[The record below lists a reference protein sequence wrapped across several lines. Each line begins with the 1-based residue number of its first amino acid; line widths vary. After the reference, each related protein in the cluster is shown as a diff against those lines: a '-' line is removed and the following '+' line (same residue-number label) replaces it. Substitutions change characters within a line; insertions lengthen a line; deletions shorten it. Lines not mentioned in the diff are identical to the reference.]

1 VTKPTLS
8 FANDSPSDVAVTD
21 DGVFDPDRSV
31 VQDTRQTRR
40 ALTIW
45 AIAVLVYLAAVFH
58 RTSLGVASIEA
69 SARFGLGPAAL
80 GTFTVLQVGVYALM
94 QIPTGLLVDRY
105 GARRVLTVAA
115 LLMGLGQVLFAV
127 ATSYPLGLLA
137 RAVLGVGDAMTFV
150 SVLRLVAA
158 HFPARRYAALA
169 ATTAALGALGNL
181 VATLPLAVLLG
192 SVGWTATFAVTGAAT
207 ALYALVLVLRVRDD
221 PAGARETRRPPES
234 LRVVL
239 GQVRHAWRTP
249 GTRLGFWAHF
259 STMFAPAMLGLL
271 WGFPYLVQA
280 QGLDRPAASM
290 MLGVLVVGAIVG
302 GPAIGAVISR
312 RPECR
317 TPLVVSYL
325 LAALAVWAVLL
336 GWPGGHVPAGVLVA
350 GFAVLSIGGPASSI
364 AFALARDYNP
374 LRRVGTATGVVNV
387 GGFVAIT
394 VSALAVGVLLSLFE
408 PLGAATAFRLA
419 LLAVVVVLLAGL
431 WRTSV
436 WWRRARAAVFD
447 AAARGEEVP
456 VRIRRRA
463 WDLAPA

>member
-1 VTKPTLS
+1 MHS
-8 FANDSPSDVAVTD
+8 
-21 DGVFDPDRSV
+21 
-31 VQDTRQTRR
+31 RQTRR
-40 ALTIW
+40 ALIIW

-69 SARFGLGPAAL
+69 TSRFGLGPAAL

-94 QIPTGLLVDRY
+94 QVPTGLLVDRY
-105 GARRVLTVAA
+105 GPRRVLTVAA
-115 LLMGLGQVLFAV
+115 LLMGLGQVVFAF

-169 ATTAALGALGNL
+169 SFTAALGALGNL
-181 VATLPLAVLLG
+181 ISTLPLSILLD
-192 SVGWTATFAVTGAAT
+192 SAGWTTTFAVTGAVT
-207 ALYALVLVLRVRDD
+207 ALYAVVLALRVRDHALGVV
-221 PAGARETRRPPES
+221 PEAREPES

-239 GQVRHAWRTP
+239 GQVRQAWHTP
-249 GTRLGFWAHF
+249 GTRLGFWVHF

-280 QGLDRPAASM
+280 QGFSEPAAGSM
-290 MLGVLVVGAIVG
+290 LAILVLGAIVG
-302 GPAIGAVISR
+302 GPAIGTVISR
-312 RPECR
+312 WPECR
-317 TPLVVSYL
+317 TPLVVTYL
-325 LAALAVWAVLL
+325 VTALAVWAVLL
-336 GWPGGHVPAGVLVA
+336 GWPSGRVPAGILVA
-350 GFAVLSIGGPASSI
+350 GFALLSLGGPASTI

-394 VSALAVGVLLSLFE
+394 GSALAIGLLLSAFGSFT
-408 PLGAATAFRLA
+408 PQTAFRLA
-419 LLAVVVVLLAGL
+419 LLSVVAVLLLGL

-456 VRIRRRA
+456 VQIRRRA

>member
-1 VTKPTLS
+1 MP
-8 FANDSPSDVAVTD
+8 A
-21 DGVFDPDRSV
+21 
-31 VQDTRQTRR
+31 RR
-40 ALTIW
+40 PLIIW
-45 AIAVLVYLAAVFH
+45 SIAVLVYLAAVFH
-58 RTSLGVASIEA
+58 RTSLGVASLEA
-69 SARFGLGPAAL
+69 GARFGLGPAAL
-80 GTFTVLQVGVYALM
+80 GTFTVLQIGVYALM
-94 QIPTGLLVDRY
+94 QIPTGLLVDRF

-115 LLMGLGQVLFAV
+115 ALMGLGQLLFAV

-169 ATTAALGALGNL
+169 AITAALGALGNL
-181 VATLPLAVLLG
+181 IATLPLAVLLDDI
-192 SVGWTATFAVTGAAT
+192 GWTATFAATGAAT
-207 ALYALVLVLRVRDD
+207 AAYAIVLALRVRDNPPGAIQRRREPQSL
-221 PAGARETRRPPES
+221 PA
-234 LRVVL
+234 VL

-249 GTRLGFWAHF
+249 ATRLGFWVHF

-280 QGLDRPAASM
+280 QGLPRPVASTV
-290 MLGVLVVGAIVG
+290 LGVLVLGAIVG

-312 RPECR
+312 RPACR
-317 TPLVVSYL
+317 TPLVVGYL
-325 LAALAVWAVLL
+325 LAALGSWAVLL

-374 LRRVGTATGVVNV
+374 MHRVGTATGVVNV

-394 VSALAVGVLLSLFE
+394 VSAAAVGVLLSLFE
-408 PLGAATAFRLA
+408 PLGSPTAFRLA
-419 LLAVVVVLLAGL
+419 LLAVVAVLLLGL

-447 AAARGEEVP
+447 AVARGEDVP

-463 WDLAPA
+463 WDLAAA

>member
-1 VTKPTLS
+1 MQYTSQTS
-8 FANDSPSDVAVTD
+8 RAV
-21 DGVFDPDRSV
+21 V
-31 VQDTRQTRR
+31 
-40 ALTIW
+40 IW
-45 AIAVLVYLAAVFH
+45 AVAVLVYLAAVFH

-69 SARFGLGPAAL
+69 TSRFGLGPAAL

-94 QIPTGLLVDRY
+94 QVPTGLLVDRY

-115 LLMGLGQVLFAV
+115 LLMGLGQLLFAF

-169 ATTAALGALGNL
+169 SVTAALGALGNL
-181 VATLPLAVLLG
+181 ISTLPLSVLLD
-192 SVGWTATFAVTGAAT
+192 SAGWTTTFAVTGGAT
-207 ALYALVLVLRVRDD
+207 ALYAVVLALRVRDHA
-221 PAGARETRRPPES
+221 PGVVAEAREPETP
-234 LRVVL
+234 RAVL
-239 GQVRHAWRTP
+239 GQVRRAWYTP
-249 GTRLGFWAHF
+249 GTRLGFWVHF
-259 STMFAPAMLGLL
+259 STMSAPAMLGLL
-271 WGFPYLVQA
+271 WGFPYLVRA
-280 QGLDRPAASM
+280 QGFSEAAAGSM
-290 MLGVLVVGAIVG
+290 LAILVFGAIGG
-302 GPAIGAVISR
+302 GPAVGTVISR
-312 RPECR
+312 WPSCR

-325 LAALAVWAVLL
+325 VTALAVWAVLL
-336 GWPGGHVPAGVLVA
+336 GWPGGRVPAGILVV
-350 GFAVLSIGGPASSI
+350 GFALLSLGGPASTI
-364 AFALARDYNP
+364 GFALARDYNP

-394 VSALAVGVLLSLFE
+394 GSALAIGLLLSAFASLS
-408 PLGAATAFRLA
+408 PQTAFRLA
-419 LLAVVVVLLAGL
+419 LLSVVAVLLLGL

>member
-1 VTKPTLS
+1 
-8 FANDSPSDVAVTD
+8 
-21 DGVFDPDRSV
+21 
-31 VQDTRQTRR
+31 VQDTRQTHQVRR

-58 RTSLGVASIEA
+58 RTSLGVASLEA
-69 SARFGLGPAAL
+69 GTRFGLGPAAL
-80 GTFTVLQVGVYALM
+80 GTFTVLQVGLYALM

-105 GARRVLTVAA
+105 GARRVLTAAA
-115 LLMGLGQVLFAV
+115 LLMGLGQLLFAF

-137 RAVLGVGDAMTFV
+137 RAVLGIGDALTFV

-169 ATTAALGALGNL
+169 AITAALGALGNL
-181 VATLPLAVLLG
+181 ISTLPLAVLLD
-192 SVGWTATFAVTGAAT
+192 SAGWTVTFAAAGAAT
-207 ALYALVLVLRVRDD
+207 ALYAVVLVLRVRDN
-221 PAGARETRRPPES
+221 PAGTLETPREPES

-239 GQVRHAWRTP
+239 AQVRYAWRTP
-249 GTRLGFWAHF
+249 GTRLGFWVHF

-280 QGLDRPAASM
+280 QGLGGPAAGLV
-290 MLGVLVVGAIVG
+290 LGVLVLGAIVG
-302 GPAIGAVISR
+302 GPTIGAVISR

-317 TPLVVSYL
+317 TPLVVGYL
-325 LAALAVWAVLL
+325 LAAVGVWAVLL
-336 GWPGGHVPAGVLVA
+336 GWPGGHVPVGILVA
-350 GFAVLSIGGPASSI
+350 GFAVLSVGGPASSI

-374 LRRVGTATGVVNV
+374 LHRVGTATGVVNV

-394 VSALAVGVLLSLFE
+394 GSALVVGVLLSVFE
-408 PLGAATAFRLA
+408 PLGSPTAFRLA
-419 LLAVVVVLLAGL
+419 LLAVVAVLLLGL

-447 AAARGEEVP
+447 AAERGEEVP